1 MSVFNLVVLALLA
14 ISEVVALIPSVGSN
28 SIFQL
33 IQAILRR
40 VAPAIRGLFV
50 KEEKEEVKKPEVKKE
65 AKK

>member
-1 MSVFNLVVLALLA
+1 MTVFNLVALALLA
-14 ISEVVALIPSVGSN
+14 VSEVLALIPSVGSN

-50 KEEKEEVKKPEVKKE
+50 KGEKEEVKNDEKAGTKK
-65 AKK
+65 